1 MLQAN
6 PEVQGNVVEQ
16 SFAKDGVGNM
26 EEAEVAIDAEATVEA
41 VDGDKSNDDMVKNAI
56 LQSEN

>member
-16 SFAKDGVGNM
+16 SFAKDGVGNT
-26 EEAEVAIDAEATVEA
+26 EEAEVAIDAEAMVEA
-41 VDGDKSNDDMVKNAI
+41 VDGDKRNDDMVKNAI